1 LQDNHTD
8 PAMCPAAWLTRG
20 RTWYSKVFRCW
31 LNLAAHR
38 WANVCCWRNK
48 RLQPETA
55 FLRLPSVHRAGPEG
69 QQRGRGRSIA
79 ERMGSLQDGEEYD
92 HPAFALVLKLVD
104 KGRAWVKLSGAYR
117 DTRTGPP
124 TYADVSRVA
133 RAYVNA
139 SPERMVWGASGRIRP
154 KRPTPSPT
162 TQFCS
167 TSWRTGR
174 LTKRRAVA
182 SWSTTRRRCSGSIPQ
197 EPLRNR
203 S

>member
-1 LQDNHTD
+1 MVDTRTNVVLQGLPVLAQPRSTPLGQCLLLAQPTPSTRDRFL
-8 PAMCPAAWLTRG
+8 ALTVRP
-20 RTWYSKVFRCW
+20 
-31 LNLAAHR
+31 
-38 WANVCCWRNK
+38 
-48 RLQPETA
+48 Q
-55 FLRLPSVHRAGPEG
+55 
-69 QQRGRGRSIA
+69 GRSRRAATGSRAVNRRTNGIA
-79 ERMGSLQDGEEYD
+79 SGWRRVRSSGEYD

-167 TSWRTGR
+167 TSWPTGR

-182 SWSTTRRRCSGSIPQ
+182 SWSTTRRRCTGSIRR
-197 EPLRNR
+197 LTRR
-203 S
+203 HA